1 MELSINAK
9 HSVKELMLRNIP
21 PIKDELFAQLFVL
34 FAKMFAAL
42 TARRA
47 HAAALKLHHFT
58 NLSMI
63 RKKCY
68 LQSIPNTLELSLN
81 IVTKAYNC
89 LSLHFFTKLRWQ
101 ATETT
106 SSKTHRSSLN
116 QTNINNGHYHIGL

>member
-1 MELSINAK
+1 
-9 HSVKELMLRNIP
+9 MLRNIP
-21 PIKDELFAQLFVL
+21 PIKDELFAL

-81 IVTKAYNC
+81 RICNNSSTSDGIKNNSYETGK
-89 LSLHFFTKLRWQ
+89 SLKK
-101 ATETT
+101 
-106 SSKTHRSSLN
+106 KT
-116 QTNINNGHYHIGL
+116 IGDQ